1 MVHNIFRL
9 IGICLIVFSVYACH
23 PKSYVVLLNN
33 LDGTTGAIAL
43 TDIRGTTT
51 LSQARYGLNL
61 DTNKKA
67 EAFEVSEER
76 IQQDFGK
83 ALEVQPE
90 SPVTFTLYFELG
102 TTKMTPE
109 SQYKISEIV
118 STIRSSEI
126 PKVEIIGHADRSGV
140 EVENFWLGFNRA
152 VSVKTLLID
161 MGVPSDVI
169 VEIKSHG
176 EYDPAVP
183 TGDGVREPL
192 NRRVQVIIL

>member
-33 LDGTTGAIAL
+33 FDGTTGTITL
-43 TDIRGTTT
+43 TDSRGMNT
-51 LSQARYGLNL
+51 LSQKRYGLNL
-61 DTNKKA
+61 DTEKEA
-67 EAFEVSEER
+67 EAFEVTEER

-83 ALEVQPE
+83 ALEAQPD
-90 SPVTFTLYFELG
+90 SPITFTLYFELG

-109 SQYKISEIV
+109 SEYKISQIV
-118 STIRSSEI
+118 SAIRRNEV
-126 PKVEIIGHADRSGV
+126 PKVEVIGHTDRSGIKD
-140 EVENFWLGFNRA
+140 ENFWLAFSRA

-161 MGVPSDVI
+161 MGVPSEVITDV
-169 VEIKSHG
+169 KSHG

-183 TGDGVREPL
+183 TGDGIEEPR
-192 NRRVQVIIL
+192 NRRVEVIIL